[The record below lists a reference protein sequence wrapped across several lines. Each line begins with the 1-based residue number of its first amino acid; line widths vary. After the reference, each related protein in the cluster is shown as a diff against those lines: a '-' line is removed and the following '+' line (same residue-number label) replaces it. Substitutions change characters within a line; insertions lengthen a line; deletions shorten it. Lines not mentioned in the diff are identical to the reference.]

1 MMHSRSIAF
10 FVALA
15 LLETLC
21 GKAAAQKDA
30 SPSSVNQR
38 VLSLN
43 LTNSGQHVVATV
55 GQQVNITLQT
65 IGPAQ
70 FGTPQISSPAIR
82 FENVAVKKPRLPA
95 GPTVVYIFETSAEGE
110 AQIQI
115 PSTNPSANFAVTIEV
130 RPAAGKPHASMTP
143 DQANGA
149 PWNKGWTNL
158 VNDVRQT
165 FIPSLPTL
173 TGVEVEL
180 VVANP
185 GQPDDTVTLT
195 LLDSTGALLADISKT
210 VPVADCGHVLF
221 VFPNGGLE
229 VSPGQV
235 YSIRLNGS
243 TFFGWK
249 YVAGGYEKGDASF
262 NGKPLLPDA
271 RSTFLFRTFGANR
284 K

>member
-1 MMHSRSIAF
+1 MTHSRSAVFLI
-10 FVALA
+10 ALA
-15 LLETLC
+15 LLHTLC
-21 GKAAAQKDA
+21 VNGAAQKNA
-30 SPSSVNQR
+30 APSSVNPR

-43 LTNSGQHVVATV
+43 VANSGQHVVATV
-55 GQQVNITLQT
+55 AQQVDITLQT

-70 FGTPQISSPAIR
+70 FGTPEISSPAIR
-82 FENVAVKKPRLPA
+82 FENVAVKKPWLPA
-95 GPTVVYIFETSAEGE
+95 GPTEVYIFEAVAEGE

-115 PSTNPSANFAVTIEV
+115 PSTNPSANFAVTIQV
-130 RPAAGKPHASMTP
+130 RPSSGKPHQSMTP
-143 DQANGA
+143 DQANNA
-149 PWNKGWTNL
+149 PWDKGWTNL

-173 TGVEVEL
+173 TGVDVEL

-185 GQPDDTVTLT
+185 GQSDDTVSMT
-195 LLDSTGALLADISKT
+195 LLDSTGALLADVSKT
-210 VPVADCGHVLF
+210 VAVAECGHVLF

-235 YSIRLNGS
+235 YSIRLSGS

-249 YVAGGYEKGDASF
+249 YVGGGYSKGAASF

-271 RSTFLFRTFGANR
+271 RSTFLFRTFGKR
-284 K
+284 

>member
-1 MMHSRSIAF
+1 MTHSRSAVF
-10 FVALA
+10 LVTLA
-15 LLETLC
+15 SVQILC
-21 GKAAAQKDA
+21 GNAAAQQNE
-30 SPSSVNQR
+30 SPSSINPR

-43 LTNSGQHVVATV
+43 VTNSGQHVVATV
-55 GQQVNITLQT
+55 GQQVDITLQT

-82 FENVAVKKPRLPA
+82 FENVAVKKPWLPA
-95 GPTVVYIFETSAEGE
+95 GPTVVYIFELVAKGE

-130 RPAAGKPHASMTP
+130 RPAPGKPPQSMTP
-143 DQANGA
+143 DQSNNA
-149 PWNKGWTNL
+149 PWDKGWTNL

-185 GQPDDTVTLT
+185 GQPDDSVTLT
-195 LLDSTGALLADISKT
+195 LLDSTGAVLADVSKT
-210 VPVADCGHVLF
+210 VAVAECRHVLF
-221 VFPNGGLE
+221 IFPNGGLE

-249 YVAGGYEKGDASF
+249 YVAGGYAKGAASF

-271 RSTFLFRTFGANR
+271 RSTFLFRTFGTS
-284 K
+284 